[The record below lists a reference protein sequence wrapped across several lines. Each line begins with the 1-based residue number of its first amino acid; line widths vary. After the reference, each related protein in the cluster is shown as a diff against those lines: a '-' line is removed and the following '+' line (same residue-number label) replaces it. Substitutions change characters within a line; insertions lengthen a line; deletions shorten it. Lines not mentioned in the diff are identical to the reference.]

1 MINIE
6 TAFKDLKLNIDT
18 YIPIG
23 NHELKRHLVYE
34 FCRENIPYIIKV
46 YYKSN
51 RVLREVEGLKVAK
64 RLEIPCPKV
73 IQYGNLNSGF
83 EYIIMSKCQGEIMDK
98 KGLSIEEKMPLYEK
112 IGESLGKIH
121 SYDTGHTEN
130 FKLKFINNVK
140 KYIEEIR
147 KLNLKSA
154 DLRVLER
161 AYYYFMK
168 NIEGVDFS
176 YIPAGYCHNDFD
188 ERNIMVEE
196 GNISG
201 IIDFEI
207 SGKGN
212 LELDL
217 MPLYWKVLHK
227 YRELEESFLRGYEK
241 YMGISENF
249 HKRKQLYY
257 VAEAVGNCTWSYE
270 QSPEYFREN
279 IEFLRLC
286 LKRRI

>member
-1 MINIE
+1 MIKIE
-6 TAFKDLKLNIDT
+6 RAFKDLKLNVDK
-18 YIPIG
+18 YIPRG

-34 FCRENIPYIIKV
+34 FYRENIPYIIKI

-51 RVLREVEGLKVAK
+51 RVLREVEGLNVAEK
-64 RLEIPCPKV
+64 LQIPCPKI

-83 EYIIMSKCQGEIMDK
+83 EYIIMSKCHGETMDK
-98 KGLSIEEKMPLYEK
+98 KELSIEKKILLYEK
-112 IGESLGKIH
+112 IGEYLGKIH
-121 SYDTGHTEN
+121 SYDKCAMDN

-140 KYIEEIR
+140 KYIEDIR
-147 KLNLKSA
+147 KVNLKSM

-161 AYYYFMK
+161 SYDYFIK
-168 NIEGVDFS
+168 NIEAVDFS
-176 YIPAGYCHNDFD
+176 DVSIGYCHNDFD

-196 GNISG
+196 ENVSA

-217 MPLYWKVLHK
+217 MSLYWKVLHK
-227 YRELEESFLRGYEK
+227 HKELEESFLRGYERH
-241 YMGISENF
+241 MILSDNF

-257 VAEAVGNCTWSYE
+257 VAEALGNCTWAYE
-270 QSPEYFREN
+270 QSPEYFHEN

-286 LKRRI
+286 LKRRV